1 MRKYKLDAKTLA
13 LLKAQA
19 RLTETFN
26 HTIRSEK
33 RGALSFRLKVEH
45 ASIETVFR
53 VEIGIDRHSLT
64 LPNTPNMHLQLAA
77 FIEEIANGPLDLGT
91 SAAKRNDGKY
101 NVLDEQLSLQVFD
114 LVHRGGMLSL
124 DVGLEQPIHVSI
136 HRNRTRTAATT
147 LMTIGVRQPRTK
159 CFTLSGPDAKIHEKV
174 VESINHLA
182 SIATPAMQA
191 A

>member
-1 MRKYKLDAKTLA
+1 MSKYKIDAKTLA

-19 RLTETFN
+19 KLTETFN
-26 HTIRSEK
+26 HTIRSVK
-33 RGALSFRLKVEH
+33 RSALPFRLKVEH
-45 ASIETVFR
+45 ALAETVFR
-53 VEIGIDRHSLT
+53 VEMGSQRHSLT
-64 LPNTPNMHLQLAA
+64 LANTPNIHLQLSA
-77 FIEEIANGPLDLGT
+77 FIEEIANGPLDLGASKARRT
-91 SAAKRNDGKY
+91 EGKF
-101 NVLDEQLSLQVFD
+101 NVLDEQMSLQVFD
-114 LVHRGGMLSL
+114 LIRRGGMLSL
-124 DVGLEQPIHVSI
+124 DVGLEQPIHISV

-159 CFTLSGPDAKIHEKV
+159 CFTLSGLDTEIHEKV

>member
-1 MRKYKLDAKTLA
+1 MSKFKIDANTLT

-19 RLTETFN
+19 KLTETFN
-26 HTIRSEK
+26 HTIRSAK
-33 RGALSFRLKVEH
+33 SGALPFRLKVEH
-45 ASIETVFR
+45 ASAETQFR
-53 VEIGIDRHSLT
+53 VEVGNQRHSLT
-64 LPNTPNMHLQLAA
+64 LPNTPKMHIQLAA

-91 SAAKRNDGKY
+91 SKAKRADGKY

-114 LVHRGGMLSL
+114 LVRRGGMLSL
-124 DVGLEQPIHVSI
+124 EVGLEQPIHVSI

-159 CFTLSGPDAKIHEKV
+159 CFTLSGPDAEIHEKV

>member
-1 MRKYKLDAKTLA
+1 MSKYKLDVKTLA

-19 RLTETFN
+19 KLTETFN
-26 HTIRSEK
+26 HTIRSAK
-33 RGALSFRLKVEH
+33 SGALPFRLKVEH
-45 ASIETVFR
+45 ASAETQFR
-53 VEIGIDRHSLT
+53 IEIGNQRHSLT
-64 LPNTPNMHLQLAA
+64 LPNTLQMHLLLAA
-77 FIEEIANGPLDLGT
+77 FIEEIANGPLDVGT
-91 SAAKRNDGKY
+91 SAAKRTDGKY
-101 NVLDEQLSLQVFD
+101 SVLDEQLSLQVFE
-114 LVHRGGMLSL
+114 LVRRGGMLSL
-124 DVGLEQPIHVSI
+124 DVGLEQPIHVSV

-159 CFTLSGPDAKIHEKV
+159 CFTLSGPDAEIHEKV

>member
-1 MRKYKLDAKTLA
+1 MSKYKLDSKTLA
-13 LLKAQA
+13 LLKAQTK
-19 RLTETFN
+19 LTETFN
-26 HTIRSEK
+26 HTIRSAK
-33 RGALSFRLKVEH
+33 SGVMPFRLKVEH
-45 ASIETVFR
+45 TSAETHFR
-53 VEIGIDRHSLT
+53 VEVGNQRHSLT
-64 LPNTPNMHLQLAA
+64 LPNAPTMHLQLAA

-91 SAAKRNDGKY
+91 STAKRTDGKY
-101 NVLDEQLSLQVFD
+101 SVLDEELSQQVFN
-114 LVHRGGMLSL
+114 LVRRGGMLSL
-124 DVGLEQPIHVSI
+124 DVGLEQPIHVSV

-159 CFTLSGPDAKIHEKV
+159 CFTLSGPDAEIHEKV

>member
-1 MRKYKLDAKTLA
+1 MSKYKLDAKTLT

-19 RLTETFN
+19 KLTETFN
-26 HTIRSEK
+26 HTIRSAK
-33 RGALSFRLKVEH
+33 SGALPFRLKVEH
-45 ASIETVFR
+45 ASMETQFR
-53 VEIGIDRHSLT
+53 VEVGSQCHSLT
-64 LPNTPNMHLQLAA
+64 LPNNPKMHLQLAA

-91 SAAKRNDGKY
+91 SATKRSDGKY

-114 LVHRGGMLSL
+114 LVRRGGMLSL

-159 CFTLSGPDAKIHEKV
+159 CFTLSGPDAEIHEKV

>member
-1 MRKYKLDAKTLA
+1 MSKYKLDAKTLA

-19 RLTETFN
+19 KLTETFN
-26 HTIRSEK
+26 HTIRSAK
-33 RGALSFRLKVEH
+33 SGALPFRLKVEH
-45 ASIETVFR
+45 TSAETVFR
-53 VEIGIDRHSLT
+53 IEIGNQRHSLT
-64 LPNTPNMHLQLAA
+64 LPNTPTIHLQLVA
-77 FIEEIANGPLDLGT
+77 FIEEIANGSLDLGT
-91 SAAKRNDGKY
+91 STAKCIDGKY
-101 NVLDEQLSLQVFD
+101 SVLDEQLSLQVFD
-114 LVHRGGMLSL
+114 LVRRGGMLSL
-124 DVGLEQPIHVSI
+124 DVGLEQPIHVSV

-159 CFTLSGPDAKIHEKV
+159 CFTLSGPDAEIHEKV

>member
-1 MRKYKLDAKTLA
+1 MSKYKLDANTLV

-19 RLTETFN
+19 KLTETFN
-26 HTIRSEK
+26 HTICSPK
-33 RGALSFRLKVEH
+33 SGALPFRLKVEH
-45 ASIETVFR
+45 ASAETQFR
-53 VEIGIDRHSLT
+53 VEIGNQRHSLT
-64 LPNTPNMHLQLAA
+64 LPNTTTMHLQLAA

-91 SAAKRNDGKY
+91 STAKRLDGKY
-101 NVLDEQLSLQVFD
+101 DVLDEQLSLQVFD
-114 LVHRGGMLSL
+114 LVRRGGVLSL
-124 DVGLEQPIHVSI
+124 DVGLGLPIHVSI

-159 CFTLSGPDAKIHEKV
+159 CFTLSGTDVEIHEKV

>member
-1 MRKYKLDAKTLA
+1 MNRYKLDANTLA

-19 RLTETFN
+19 KLTETFN
-26 HTIRSEK
+26 HTIRSAK
-33 RGALSFRLKVEH
+33 SRLLPFRLKVEH
-45 ASIETVFR
+45 ASTETRFR
-53 VEIGIDRHSLT
+53 VEVGNERHSLT
-64 LPNTPNMHLQLAA
+64 LPNNPKMHVKLAA
-77 FIEEIANGPLDLGT
+77 FIEEIANGPLDLAT
-91 SAAKRNDGKY
+91 SATKRSDGKH

-114 LVHRGGMLSL
+114 LIRRGGMLSL

-159 CFTLSGPDAKIHEKV
+159 CFTLSGPDSEIHEKV

-182 SIATPAMQA
+182 SIATTAMQA